1 MNELDVVTRQRAV
14 ARVLIVDD
22 HRTFTDLLS
31 LALSTQPDFECVGTA
46 SNGASATATA
56 LRTRPDIIVMDIQL
70 THENGLE
77 ITRQIRRVLPDVTVV
92 VVSAHREV
100 DWAQKAAKAGANAYA
115 PKSGSLDE
123 LLDILRSC
131 SAVQQAGGRQVPA
144 TGAERPSGD
153 GDVRSLT
160 AREHE
165 VLRLMCQGFAPTAI
179 ARLLSISLNT
189 CRGHVKSTSQG
200 MDHADRRRWAG
211 APGGGRRRRRA
222 APGGVRPASR
232 GTSGHAAAPRLADG
246 PGWRDDHAATG
257 RGGSRDQSGSSAGTE
272 RPPLTRAARSP
283 PGRHALRHMIADE
296 SVTGWSLPRK
306 LAMAGNAGRGY
317 RSRRSWSGCSAS

>member
-1 MNELDVVTRQRAV
+1 MNELDVVTRQRAI

-131 SAVQQAGGRQVPA
+131 AVQPAVGRQIPA
-144 TGAERPSGD
+144 AGAEQSSGD
-153 GDVRSLT
+153 EDVRSLT
-160 AREHE
+160 SREHE
-165 VLRLMCQGFAPTAI
+165 ILRLMCHGFAPTAI

-189 CRGHVKSTSQG
+189 CRGHVKSIYAKLGVGSQLQAVVKAQRLG
-200 MDHADRRRWAG
+200 LVEADR
-211 APGGGRRRRRA
+211 GGR
-222 APGGVRPASR
+222 
-232 GTSGHAAAPRLADG
+232 
-246 PGWRDDHAATG
+246 
-257 RGGSRDQSGSSAGTE
+257 
-272 RPPLTRAARSP
+272 
-283 PGRHALRHMIADE
+283 
-296 SVTGWSLPRK
+296 
-306 LAMAGNAGRGY
+306 
-317 RSRRSWSGCSAS
+317 